1 MPYLANFETDLFLSY
16 GHLDNSAA
24 VVDDQRWIDR
34 FHRDL
39 ESRVSQY
46 LGSSVT
52 AWRDNHLR
60 GNEVFSEEIETKVQH
75 AGALIPVV
83 SPRYLKSDWCQR
95 EFSAFVRAVEHSG
108 GMKIGTK
115 SRVFKVIKTLV
126 DLKEQPAIMR
136 NVLGYEFYVLDDKG
150 RPKELPD
157 WDPAPDAEKRYLTR
171 VDDLAYD
178 LHLLLKDL
186 KASEIERDT
195 KGHPEHDTDHNTEHN
210 TEHNQQAVPSLASS
224 PTPRRIYLAETTREL
239 ADTRDQI
246 RRELLAFGFEV
257 VPDQPLPDEAKELKD
272 KVSNWLDSCCLSL
285 HLIGAR
291 YGLVPEGDEETR
303 STIWLQQQLA
313 AERHSK
319 DFQCVLWIAPGTE
332 VTDGR
337 QQGFLQ
343 SLQAQLETESRFE
356 LLKTPLQELKN
367 FVFDRLKPAPESR
380 DISPVAAMRLY
391 LMCEKRDSAAIAP
404 IRDALNQRGI
414 QVDLPLW
421 DGDQTDIRQ
430 DHEAI
435 LQDCDGVLIYYGAAS
450 EAWVREKIRDLRRA
464 RGLGRSRPFAIQ
476 SIYIGPEETE
486 AKKLYSN
493 LELVVV
499 RNFAT
504 FAPVFLNP
512 IVDGIVGGK
521 AASA

>member
-1 MPYLANFETDLFLSY
+1 M
-16 GHLDNSAA
+16 
-24 VVDDQRWIDR
+24 
-34 FHRDL
+34 
-39 ESRVSQY
+39 
-46 LGSSVT
+46 
-52 AWRDNHLR
+52 
-60 GNEVFSEEIETKVQH
+60 
-75 AGALIPVV
+75 
-83 SPRYLKSDWCQR
+83 
-95 EFSAFVRAVEHSG
+95 
-108 GMKIGTK
+108 
-115 SRVFKVIKTLV
+115 
-126 DLKEQPAIMR
+126 
-136 NVLGYEFYVLDDKG
+136 
-150 RPKELPD
+150 
-157 WDPAPDAEKRYLTR
+157 
-171 VDDLAYD
+171 
-178 LHLLLKDL
+178 
-186 KASEIERDT
+186 
-195 KGHPEHDTDHNTEHN
+195 
-210 TEHNQQAVPSLASS
+210 
-224 PTPRRIYLAETTREL
+224 
-239 ADTRDQI
+239 
-246 RRELLAFGFEV
+246 
-257 VPDQPLPDEAKELKD
+257 
-272 KVSNWLDSCCLSL
+272 
-285 HLIGAR
+285 
-291 YGLVPEGDEETR
+291 
-303 STIWLQQQLA
+303 A
-313 AERHSK
+313 AERQSK
-319 DFQCVLWIAPGTE
+319 EFQCVLWIAPGTE

-337 QQGFLQ
+337 QLGFLQ

-404 IRDALNQRGI
+404 IHAALNQRGI

-421 DGDQTDIRQ
+421 EGDQTDIRQ
-430 DHEAI
+430 DHEAT

-512 IVDGIVGGK
+512 IVDGIVEGR